1 VDAGQ
6 PSVEAWRAARGD
18 EVEIVVVK
26 GAEHD
31 LTLPDGTFAPEYER
45 ALVEWLRRL

>member
-1 VDAGQ
+1 V
-6 PSVEAWRAARGD
+6 P
-18 EVEIVVVK
+18 

-45 ALVEWLRRL
+45 TLVSWLARL